1 MYQESSGFASGH
13 AVFSGPVGAGA
24 QISGLSIQS
33 TSSLILLLR
42 TSTMILASSKL
53 SEYQGCS
60 KRGLLIKNARSHR
73 ELEESQKRKVREE
86 SRFRGA
92 GSSQVPG
99 T

>member
-42 TSTMILASSKL
+42 LA
-53 SEYQGCS
+53 Q
-60 KRGLLIKNARSHR
+60 
-73 ELEESQKRKVREE
+73 
-86 SRFRGA
+86 
-92 GSSQVPG
+92 
-99 T
+99 